1 MSTRCSSSR
10 TITAPRPGPTVFR
23 CRLGD
28 VATGARGR
36 LTTRSLPIAVVQ
48 AERVP
53 VEGAVDVFA
62 ASAAGVAADFPQ
74 AELLIYPELYLC
86 GLNGRAE
93 ERVPGSPGPVAL
105 TRSEQ
110 LRRARVAR
118 RSPWRED
125 VQSPTVQ
132 VGPAPRVWA

>member
-1 MSTRCSSSR
+1 
-10 TITAPRPGPTVFR
+10 
-23 CRLGD
+23 
-28 VATGARGR
+28 
-36 LTTRSLPIAVVQ
+36 VQ

-93 ERVPGSPGPVAL
+93 ERVPGSKARWPSQVQATAARTG
-105 TRSEQ
+105 RSS
-110 LRRARVAR
+110 VAR
-118 RSPWRED
+118 AGRCS
-125 VQSPTVQ
+125 VAN
-132 VGPAPRVWA
+132 GAGWAGSESLGAEPSGK